1 MPKSKSGSENCIA
14 SISFSFAGTPRP
26 YDTLRTIS
34 TLSNRLYQKTCQNAR
49 VGEQIIEM
57 GDIRKIKFINYNCL
71 SASQSS
77 CGEIYAKV
85 GDYAVVDDAFA

>member
-1 MPKSKSGSENCIA
+1 
-14 SISFSFAGTPRP
+14 
-26 YDTLRTIS
+26 
-34 TLSNRLYQKTCQNAR
+34 
-49 VGEQIIEM
+49 M